1 VSVPTNLIPTLITG
15 LQEYTGSSTL
25 GYMPYILDGRTYK
38 VQFANIAA
46 VGAVPSSRVIAA
58 GTGLAGGGDLSANRV
73 ISIANGGVGF
83 DQLALSGVTQG
94 TYGSGSAVPILTVD
108 SKGRITSATTA
119 PLDVTG
125 FVPTS
130 RTITAGDG
138 LTGGGS
144 LANNI
149 SLAANFSAT
158 TPSALGT
165 ASAGTANTVSRGD
178 HVHPAVNLSDTTQTQ
193 GALPLGRGGT
203 GDALS
208 PVAGAVVYST
218 GTKFA
223 LTNPGLP
230 GQVLS
235 SNGTDEPQWTSVG
248 AGTVISVGV
257 ATANGFAGTVT
268 NPSLNPVITL
278 STTVTGM
285 LKGDGTAVSAAT
297 AGVDYVEPGAY
308 VTSGLTMASA
318 RLLGRT
324 TASVGAAEE
333 LTVGAGLTLSGGSL
347 VNAAPDQVVAL
358 TGGTAISVTGTYP
371 SFTITNTAP
380 DQTVSLTAGTAISI
394 TGTYPSF
401 SVTNTAPDQVVSL
414 TGAGTTTVTGTYPS
428 FTITS
433 NDSTSGTVTS
443 VNASGGTTGMS
454 FTGGPITSAGTLTLN
469 GTLAVAN
476 GGTGATDAAT
486 ALTNLGA
493 YPASNPAGYTS
504 NVGTVTS
511 VSGTGTVSG
520 LSLSGTVTSAGSLTL
535 GGTLAVLPS
544 NFASQTANTV
554 LAAPNGSAGVP
565 TFRAIV
571 AADIPTLNQNTTG
584 TASNVTG
591 IVAVAN
597 GGTGASVAGTARTNL
612 GAAASGAN
620 TDITS
625 IALTTG
631 TISTSPT
638 SGTDIVN
645 KDYADSIASGINFHQ
660 SVRLATTA
668 ALSAYTYNN
677 GTSGVGATIT
687 ANANGALS
695 VDGVAAVAG
704 NRVLIK
710 NESGAAEAYNGV
722 YTVTQVGNG
731 STPYILTR
739 ATDFD
744 SSGSGVD
751 QIDAGDFFLVTAGST
766 LANTSWVQQT
776 PLPITVGTTAIVFTQ
791 FGAPI
796 TYSAGTGL
804 SLTGTTFSITN
815 TGVSAS
821 TYGSAS
827 SVPVIAVN
835 AQGQLTSA
843 SSSAI
848 AIAASQIT
856 SGALAIA
863 NGGTGA
869 TSAATALTNLGAY
882 PASNPSG
889 FTSNTGTVT
898 SVNLTA
904 GTGVSVSG
912 GPITASGSIT
922 VTNTAPDQV
931 VSLTGSGATTVTGT
945 YPNFTISSPAS
956 GAGTVTSINV
966 SGGTTGLTT
975 SGGPVTTSGT
985 ITLAGT
991 LNVANG
997 GTGATTLSS
1006 GYLLKGNG
1014 TSAVSAS
1021 VIYDDGTNAGV
1032 GTTSPLARFV
1042 VANGSNENIEFT
1054 AGSVSINGGVLQ
1066 YINRATSTTRPD
1078 MNYYLSSG
1086 GGAHKFYT
1094 NDTERMR
1101 IDASGN
1107 VGVGTASPTAKLT
1120 VSNSGVMSRFQTGSA
1135 TDGRIEFAYNTT
1147 DIGYLNMASAT
1158 QLELYGRSGVALA
1171 LGAGGSERM
1180 RINGS
1185 GDVGIGTASPA
1196 TKLTVSDGAITA
1208 GAVSDVLIGRYS
1220 SVFPT
1225 SGAGYF
1231 RIRTNNTDSTSGG
1244 ISVDTLVAG
1253 TLTERFVIN
1262 TSGNVIAA
1270 VDMRAPIFYDSDNT
1284 AYYINGAGNSVL
1296 NTLYMRNGSIEAK
1309 FAQASNFG
1317 YSSSYR
1323 TVVLGNEYLTTI
1335 SMGVDV
1341 SGNASGSFNG
1351 QGEGR
1356 EVIFRNGV
1364 NFITPNSANNSYLT
1378 PLTLA
1383 DGYAASTGSFRAP
1396 IFYDSNDTAFYADM
1410 AGTSNF
1416 NQINLGDSTKF
1427 IRGGGSGQTI
1437 LGVGSVNDAYLQV
1450 GGSYY
1455 PIWNSG
1461 NFTPGNYLPLTG
1473 GTLTGTLTVQSS
1485 SDAQLYLNGSG
1496 TSWAGIQWTD
1506 VSGGDTMF
1514 YNGST
1519 STFAIGGGGSIVA
1532 NKKLHINGG
1541 TTIGSGLAAS
1551 SSGVNGLLIE
1561 GALNAGNGNL
1571 TPAGTAFSNVITGR
1585 GTNRV
1590 VAFDGN
1596 GTVPSVWWTN
1606 GGTAIGA
1613 IDAISGGG
1621 LAHWANNGSGWQQQ
1635 MAVNYGNVTI
1645 NTDIRSPI
1653 YYDSNNTGY
1662 YGDFAGT
1669 SNIFNLT
1676 ISGTGNKYLLIQST
1690 DSGEAMVRYLGATG
1704 PSWYVGKRT
1713 TSQLVDTASFHFY
1726 SESAGATVGGIDVS
1740 GNMLASGSM
1749 RAPIFYDTNNTAYYV
1764 DPASTSVLN
1773 AITAAG
1779 TYGRTAAA
1787 TGYLN
1792 GGYNGAETNGT
1803 TGAIYCISTGFA
1815 PTSTTLASMYGIG
1828 YTDGASSG
1836 VWPGGGWGMYVASAG
1851 GARHFLDG
1859 NSGIGYATGS
1869 YRAPIFYDQNDTSY
1883 YLDPNG
1889 TSNLLALSVGGGSSI
1904 QSNGDFVARRSSGS
1918 TGVYYFVNTGGT
1930 YLYWDGSSYI
1940 FGATGPVT
1948 VDTSFRA
1955 PIFYDSNNTAYYFDG
1970 ASTSNWNTSG
1980 QQGFHTFG
1988 NYGLGIVGTYSPTR
2002 YQLVWALG
2010 DAYKGNADGTSLS
2023 GAYGLWFS
2031 YPSAGGPAANLSTH
2045 GLMLIQNGA
2054 FQASLDPSMR
2064 AITDMRAPIFYDYNN
2079 TGYYLDP
2086 QGSSLV
2092 NQIYYAGLYNSADGN
2107 YGVVGANGFFDT
2119 VNSGYAGDP
2128 LELCYVRGSEVRI
2141 GTGGGNLPI
2150 KASVY
2155 YKGTNTAYYVDPE
2168 GTSNIVGLTV
2178 ANRITGFV
2186 TGCTFSEDS
2195 VNKDD
2200 ITTRTDSGFYQSSSA
2215 TTAEGWPV
2223 NSGSWQ
2229 HMISCTH
2236 TNDGNY
2242 YAMQL
2247 GSTFFDQGLFY
2258 RATAG
2263 SGSTGWSRV
2272 ALYDNDYSGTLRAT
2286 IFYDVSNTGYYGD
2299 FASTGTSI
2307 NVAGSIVAAGNVTA
2321 YSDIRIKANVET
2333 IPSALD
2339 KLDQIRGVTYTRTDL
2354 EDKEQRYAGVIAQE
2368 IEAVL
2373 PEAVRDLGDIKA
2385 VDYNATIGLLIQA
2398 VKELTDKVKAL
2409 EAKEQ

>member
-1 VSVPTNLIPTLITG
+1 
-15 LQEYTGSSTL
+15 
-25 GYMPYILDGRTYK
+25 MPYIIDGRTYK

-94 TYGSGSAVPILTVD
+94 TYGSGSAIPILTVD

-165 ASAGTANTVSRGD
+165 ASAGTAITVSRGD

-333 LTVGAGLTLSGGSL
+333 LTVGTGLTLSGGSL

-433 NDSTSGTVTS
+433 NDSAVGTVTS

-454 FTGGPITSAGTLTLN
+454 FTGGPVTSAGTLTLN

-476 GGTGATDAAT
+476 GGTGATDAVA

-493 YPASNPAGYTS
+493 YPASNPSGFTS

-597 GGTGASVAGTARTNL
+597 GGTGASVASTARTNL
-612 GAAASGAN
+612 SAAASGAN

-631 TISTSPT
+631 TISTSPVN
-638 SGTDIVN
+638 GTDIVN
-645 KDYADSIASGINFHQ
+645 KAYADSIASGINFHQ
-660 SVRLATTA
+660 SVRLATAA
-668 ALSAYTYNN
+668 ALPANTYNN
-677 GTSGVGATIT
+677 GTSGVGATLT
-687 ANANGALS
+687 ANANGALT

-704 NRVLIK
+704 NRILVK
-710 NESGAAEAYNGV
+710 NEATQANNGV
-722 YTVTQVGNG
+722 YVVTQVGDTG
-731 STPYILTR
+731 GPGPGPGGGDPYILTR

-744 SSGSGVD
+744 SAGTGVD

-776 PLPITVGTTAIVFTQ
+776 PLPITVGTTAIVFSQ
-791 FGAPI
+791 FAAPVL
-796 TYSAGTGL
+796 YSAGTGL

-835 AQGQLTSA
+835 AQGQITSA
-843 SSSAI
+843 SASSI

-945 YPNFTISSPAS
+945 YPNFTISSPTS
-956 GAGTVTSINV
+956 GAGTVTSIDV

-975 SGGPVTTSGT
+975 SGGPVTSSGT

-1006 GYLLKGNG
+1006 GYVLKGNG

-1021 VIYDDGTNAGV
+1021 VIYDDGTNAMI
-1032 GTTSPLARFV
+1032 GTTTALGRLTIQGNTN
-1042 VANGSNENIEFT
+1042 ANLDAWIRNDNAGSSSRAGLVLNASGNSWRMGMGSTANNSNALTWNLDVGGANTEYMRLTTGGNLGLGNASIPYTASGRTVFNVNGTSSTIMSLQT
-1054 AGSVSINGGVLQ
+1054 AGS
-1066 YINRATSTTRPD
+1066 NRGYLYADGSLISLETESGATLRLLTNAAQPI
-1078 MNYYLSSG
+1078 LL
-1086 GGAHKFYT
+1086 YT
-1094 NDTERMR
+1094 NGTERLT
-1101 IDASGN
+1101 INSSGN
-1107 VGVGTASPTAKLT
+1107 VTA
-1120 VSNSGVMSRFQTGSA
+1120 N
-1135 TDGRIEFAYNTT
+1135 
-1147 DIGYLNMASAT
+1147 
-1158 QLELYGRSGVALA
+1158 
-1171 LGAGGSERM
+1171 
-1180 RINGS
+1180 
-1185 GDVGIGTASPA
+1185 
-1196 TKLTVSDGAITA
+1196 
-1208 GAVSDVLIGRYS
+1208 
-1220 SVFPT
+1220 
-1225 SGAGYF
+1225 
-1231 RIRTNNTDSTSGG
+1231 
-1244 ISVDTLVAG
+1244 
-1253 TLTERFVIN
+1253 
-1262 TSGNVIAA
+1262 
-1270 VDMRAPIFYDSDNT
+1270 
-1284 AYYINGAGNSVL
+1284 
-1296 NTLYMRNGSIEAK
+1296 
-1309 FAQASNFG
+1309 
-1317 YSSSYR
+1317 
-1323 TVVLGNEYLTTI
+1323 
-1335 SMGVDV
+1335 VDV
-1341 SGNASGSFNG
+1341 
-1351 QGEGR
+1351 
-1356 EVIFRNGV
+1356 
-1364 NFITPNSANNSYLT
+1364 
-1378 PLTLA
+1378 
-1383 DGYAASTGSFRAP
+1383 RAP
-1396 IFYDSNDTAFYADM
+1396 IFYDSNNTGYYADP

-1437 LGVGSVNDAYLQV
+1437 LGAGSVNDAYIQV

-1473 GTLTGTLTVQSS
+1473 GTLTGNLILANGANRYVRIGSATNYSYDLQTTGDDFQIIEAGTTPRLTIKYPNGNLGLGNVNPQSR
-1485 SDAQLYLNGSG
+1485 
-1496 TSWAGIQWTD
+1496 
-1506 VSGGDTMF
+1506 F
-1514 YNGST
+1514 
-1519 STFAIGGGGSIVA
+1519 
-1532 NKKLHINGG
+1532 
-1541 TTIGSGLAAS
+1541 TIGSAQGNSLEFTYSSDNAYRNIIANYWNSAADTRMDFDIGRTGNVAPVTVMSVGYNSNVGIGTVTPLAKSHVVAS
-1551 SSGVNGLLIE
+1551 TPTGIGALPSGVTGILDSSGNNYLLFRHSADNATYSGIAFQDNNMGGYVVFGNY
-1561 GALNAGNGNL
+1561 GANPSDQIAIAGY
-1571 TPAGTAFSNVITGR
+1571 
-1585 GTNRV
+1585 
-1590 VAFDGN
+1590 
-1596 GTVPSVWWTN
+1596 N
-1606 GGTAIGA
+1606 GGILQYGTSDTINPALRTTVA
-1613 IDAISGGG
+1613 SWNSTG
-1621 LAHWANNGSGWQQQ
+1621 LQINNGD
-1635 MAVNYGNVTI
+1635 MRA
-1645 NTDIRSPI
+1645 PI
-1653 YYDSNNTGY
+1653 YYDSGNTAFY
-1662 YGDFAGT
+1662 ANMDGT
-1669 SNIFNLT
+1669 SEFNT
-1676 ISGTGNKYLLIQST
+1676 IQTRGGSGFRSFATPAASINSQIYFADAGNTRAWNWQLDENNNAALWNYNGSGWAKRMGVTSPDSELYLRNS
-1690 DSGEAMVRYLGATG
+1690 SG
-1704 PSWYVGKRT
+1704 S
-1713 TSQLVDTASFHFY
+1713 
-1726 SESAGATVGGIDVS
+1726 DVS
-1740 GNMLASGSM
+1740 LAYPATFGYSSSYKTMVLGNQAYTTVCIGVSPASNPSGSFNGAGSGVEVM
-1749 RAPIFYDTNNTAYYV
+1749 FKNGVYFISPNSANNSYNNYLRLIDGYVQFTNSARAPIFYDSNDTGYYI
-1764 DPASTSVLN
+1764 DPASGTVLGGNVSILGGRNITLSTS
-1773 AITAAG
+1773 
-1779 TYGRTAAA
+1779 
-1787 TGYLN
+1787 
-1792 GGYNGAETNGT
+1792 GGNVQIKG
-1803 TGAIYCISTGFA
+1803 
-1815 PTSTTLASMYGIG
+1815 
-1828 YTDGASSG
+1828 D
-1836 VWPGGGWGMYVASAG
+1836 GGGWSNG
-1851 GARHFLDG
+1851 LL
-1859 NSGIGYATGS
+1859 
-1869 YRAPIFYDQNDTSY
+1869 FY
-1883 YLDPNG
+1883 
-1889 TSNLLALSVGGGSSI
+1889 GSSNTFRGGFGALG
-1904 QSNGDFVARRSSGS
+1904 SGDGLSYLWAGND
-1918 TGVYYFVNTGGT
+1918 YNNAAL
-1930 YLYWDGSSYI
+1930 YLYASNYAVSPG
-1940 FGATGPVT
+1940 
-1948 VDTSFRA
+1948 SFRA
-1955 PIFYDSNNTAYYFDG
+1955 PIFYDSDNTGYYLNPAEISTTWRMGANYFQSNNDVSVDTPFGIYF
-1970 ASTSNWNTSG
+1970 SSN
-1980 QQGFHTFG
+1980 
-1988 NYGLGIVGTYSPTR
+1988 L
-2002 YQLVWALG
+2002 
-2010 DAYKGNADGTSLS
+2010 NADYAIYRESGAWSNPYPDLRIGFYTGMKFMAEASYGGMRFYSDTSYATQVMSVNNSADPLGAGNVYVNNNLQAGTSLRAQLFYDS
-2023 GAYGLWFS
+2023 NDTFYYVNPNGNSILYKFENINQRCAYDRAWDN
-2031 YPSAGGPAANLSTH
+2031 YPSITVFNNTDQGPVGDFRIHGVGGPSGGDFNVRLLVDGTIQSLSDV
-2045 GLMLIQNGA
+2045 Q
-2054 FQASLDPSMR
+2054 
-2064 AITDMRAPIFYDYNN
+2064 APIFYDSNDTAFYMNPNAGSRFQTIDVNDTIYSNN
-2079 TGYYLDP
+2079 WFRSY
-2086 QGSSLV
+2086 GSSGWF
-2092 NQIYYAGLYNSADGN
+2092 NQSYAGGIFMQDTTWVRVYNGKAFYVPNEIAATGN
-2107 YGVVGANGFFDT
+2107 
-2119 VNSGYAGDP
+2119 
-2128 LELCYVRGSEVRI
+2128 I
-2141 GTGGGNLPI
+2141 
-2150 KASVY
+2150 
-2155 YKGTNTAYYVDPE
+2155 TAYYSDE
-2168 GTSNIVGLTV
+2168 RLKTKTGGIDNALEKLSGL
-2178 ANRITGFV
+2178 
-2186 TGCTFSEDS
+2186 
-2195 VNKDD
+2195 
-2200 ITTRTDSGFYQSSSA
+2200 SGFLYVENDLARSLGYSNDKQQVGVSA
-2215 TTAEGWPV
+2215 QAV
-2223 NSGSWQ
+2223 Q
-2229 HMISCTH
+2229 
-2236 TNDGNY
+2236 
-2242 YAMQL
+2242 
-2247 GSTFFDQGLFY
+2247 
-2258 RATAG
+2258 
-2263 SGSTGWSRV
+2263 
-2272 ALYDNDYSGTLRAT
+2272 
-2286 IFYDVSNTGYYGD
+2286 
-2299 FASTGTSI
+2299 
-2307 NVAGSIVAAGNVTA
+2307 
-2321 YSDIRIKANVET
+2321 
-2333 IPSALD
+2333 
-2339 KLDQIRGVTYTRTDL
+2339 
-2354 EDKEQRYAGVIAQE
+2354 
-2368 IEAVL
+2368 AVL
-2373 PEAVRDLGDIKA
+2373 PEAVSLAPVDFETLEDGTIVSKSGENYLT
-2385 VDYNATIGLLIQA
+2385 VDYSRLVPLLIEA
-2398 VKELTDKVKAL
+2398 IKELENKVKAL

>member
-1 VSVPTNLIPTLITG
+1 MSVPTNLIPTLITG

-94 TYGSGSAVPILTVD
+94 TYGSGSAIPILTVD

-138 LTGGGS
+138 LTGGGALTS
-144 LANNI
+144 NVT
-149 SLAANFSAT
+149 LAANFSAA

-165 ASAGTANTVSRGD
+165 ASAGTAITVSRGD
-178 HVHPAVNLSDTTQTQ
+178 HVHPAVNLSDTSQTQ

-218 GTKFA
+218 GSKFA
-223 LTNPGLP
+223 LTNPGIA
-230 GQVLS
+230 GQVLVS
-235 SNGTDEPQWTSVG
+235 AGTDEPQWQTILGTGTVTSV
-248 AGTVISVGV
+248 SVS
-257 ATANGFAGTVT
+257 TANGFAGFVANPATV
-268 NPSLNPVITL
+268 PDITL

-285 LKGDGTAVSAAT
+285 LKGDGTGMSAAT
-297 AGVDYVEPGAY
+297 AGVDYVEPGPY
-308 VTSGLTMASA
+308 TTSGLTMASA

-324 TASVGAAEE
+324 TASVGAAQEI
-333 LTVGAGLTLSGGSL
+333 TVGTGLTLSGGSL
-347 VNAAPDQVVAL
+347 VNAAPDQ
-358 TGGTAISVTGTYP
+358 
-371 SFTITNTAP
+371 
-380 DQTVSLTAGTAISI
+380 TVSLTAGTAISI
-394 TGTYPSF
+394 SGTYPSF

-414 TGAGTTTVTGTYPS
+414 TGAGTTTVTGTYPN

-493 YPASNPAGYTS
+493 YPASNPAGYTT

-571 AADIPTLNQNTTG
+571 AADVPTLNQNTTG

-631 TISTSPT
+631 TISTSPVN
-638 SGTDIVN
+638 GTDIVN
-645 KDYADSIASGINFHQ
+645 KAYADSIASGINFHQ
-660 SVRLATTA
+660 SVRLATAA
-668 ALSAYTYNN
+668 ALPANTYNN
-677 GTSGVGATIT
+677 GTSGVGATLT
-687 ANANGALS
+687 ANANGALT

-704 NRVLIK
+704 NRILVK
-710 NESGAAEAYNGV
+710 NEATQANNGV

-776 PLPITVGTTAIVFTQ
+776 PLPITVGTTAIVFSQ
-791 FGAPI
+791 FAAPVL
-796 TYSAGTGL
+796 YSAGTGL

-835 AQGQLTSA
+835 AQGQITSA
-843 SSSAI
+843 SASSI

-945 YPNFTISSPAS
+945 YPNFTISSTAGGS
-956 GAGTVTSINV
+956 GTVTSINV

-1006 GYLLKGNG
+1006 GYVLKGNG

-1021 VIYDDGTNAGV
+1021 VIYDNGTNAGV
-1032 GTTSPLARFV
+1032 GTTTPQAPFTIGSGSAAASNPTYGGSLLIASQMSSLAQTGGVEFRSVNFASGYGHRISSPDL
-1042 VANGSNENIEFT
+1042 GSGNTPLVFERRTN
-1054 AGSVSINGGVLQ
+1054 SVSWTESARI
-1066 YINRATSTTRPD
+1066 D
-1078 MNYYLSSG
+1078 SSG
-1086 GGAHKFYT
+1086 RF
-1094 NDTERMR
+1094 
-1101 IDASGN
+1101 I
-1107 VGVGTASPTAKLT
+1107 VGTTSALN
-1120 VSNSGVMSRFQTGSA
+1120 SNMISAYGVNQ
-1135 TDGRIEFAYNTT
+1135 
-1147 DIGYLNMASAT
+1147 
-1158 QLELYGRSGVALA
+1158 
-1171 LGAGGSERM
+1171 
-1180 RINGS
+1180 NGF
-1185 GDVGIGTASPA
+1185 VGQ
-1196 TKLTVSDGAITA
+1196 V
-1208 GAVSDVLIGRYS
+1208 
-1220 SVFPT
+1220 
-1225 SGAGYF
+1225 
-1231 RIRTNNTDSTSGG
+1231 TNNVYSLYQGFNASTALVFQVTGG
-1244 ISVDTLVAG
+1244 GET
-1253 TLTERFVIN
+1253 F
-1262 TSGNVIAA
+1262 TSSSFRG
-1270 VDMRAPIFYDSDNT
+1270 PIFYDSDNT
-1284 AYYINGAGNSVL
+1284 
-1296 NTLYMRNGSIEAK
+1296 
-1309 FAQASNFG
+1309 G
-1317 YSSSYR
+1317 Y
-1323 TVVLGNEYLTTI
+1323 
-1335 SMGVDV
+1335 
-1341 SGNASGSFNG
+1341 
-1351 QGEGR
+1351 
-1356 EVIFRNGV
+1356 
-1364 NFITPNSANNSYLT
+1364 
-1378 PLTLA
+1378 
-1383 DGYAASTGSFRAP
+1383 
-1396 IFYDSNDTAFYADM
+1396 YADP

-1437 LGVGSVNDAYLQV
+1437 LGTGGVNEAYIQV

-1455 PIWNSG
+1455 SIWNAG

-1473 GTLTGTLTVQSS
+1473 GTLTGTLTIQNSN
-1485 SDAQLYLNGSG
+1485 DAQLYLNGNG
-1496 TSWAGIQWTD
+1496 TSWAGISWAD
-1506 VSGGDTMF
+1506 VSGSDF
-1514 YNGST
+1514 IWYNGST
-1519 STFAIGGGGSIVA
+1519 STFAIGGGGSFVA

-1541 TTIGSGLAAS
+1541 TTIGSNLAATA
-1551 SSGVNGLLIE
+1551 VATNGLLVE
-1561 GALNAGNGNL
+1561 TQVSA
-1571 TPAGTAFSNVITGR
+1571 
-1585 GTNRV
+1585 
-1590 VAFDGN
+1590 
-1596 GTVPSVWWTN
+1596 
-1606 GGTAIGA
+1606 
-1613 IDAISGGG
+1613 
-1621 LAHWANNGSGWQQQ
+1621 
-1635 MAVNYGNVTI
+1635 
-1645 NTDIRSPI
+1645 PI
-1653 YYDSNNTGY
+1653 YYDSGNTAYFVDPASNSNLNRLVIAARNDNYFVGSMTTVNAVADLQSLTNTFGQMTVMQCSPVTSLTNAPTGLYDYGAVMSWRTENHSYQFYAAHTGDIAYKTQWNNDNYSGWLTPMVYGRNGGSSSGKTVYGSTYYDSDNTGYYLDPTTGSTLANLEITSTIDSSAYNYAALEIRERSFGGVLTTSFNNAPRLAFHWGGRVAMQLALGSDNILNVMNGDCSGFTTFRAGDVYGNIFYDRENTAFFVDPNSTSVLNVIRGTTLQHSSGQVAVKLNGSTWTEFCDVDGVTKLWLGGSGDPNNYYNGNVHYFRNASSSTMALINGGGIQAPVYYDINNTGY
-1662 YGDFAGT
+1662 YVDPTAGSNVLGDFRVNQNGAAGIQLLSTTGTQSLWIRTGYDGAPTPSVSATNVQFQSSGSSAGT
-1669 SNIFNLT
+1669 FSFYSGNTLSLT
-1676 ISGTGNKYLLIQST
+1676 I
-1690 DSGEAMVRYLGATG
+1690 
-1704 PSWYVGKRT
+1704 
-1713 TSQLVDTASFHFY
+1713 
-1726 SESAGATVGGIDVS
+1726 AGD
-1740 GNMLASGSM
+1740 
-1749 RAPIFYDTNNTAYYV
+1749 
-1764 DPASTSVLN
+1764 
-1773 AITAAG
+1773 
-1779 TYGRTAAA
+1779 
-1787 TGYLN
+1787 
-1792 GGYNGAETNGT
+1792 
-1803 TGAIYCISTGFA
+1803 
-1815 PTSTTLASMYGIG
+1815 
-1828 YTDGASSG
+1828 
-1836 VWPGGGWGMYVASAG
+1836 
-1851 GARHFLDG
+1851 
-1859 NSGIGYATGS
+1859 YA
-1869 YRAPIFYDQNDTSY
+1869 Q
-1883 YLDPNG
+1883 
-1889 TSNLLALSVGGGSSI
+1889 GGGS
-1904 QSNGDFVARRSSGS
+1904 
-1918 TGVYYFVNTGGT
+1918 
-1930 YLYWDGSSYI
+1930 L
-1940 FGATGPVT
+1940 
-1948 VDTSFRA
+1948 RA
-1955 PIFYDSNNTAYYFDG
+1955 PIFYDSNNTGYYFDG
-1970 ASTSNWNTSG
+1970 SATSRWTTSN
-1980 QQGFHTFG
+1980 QDGFHSFN
-1988 NYGLGIVGTYSPTR
+1988 NYGLGVVGLYASTR
-2002 YQLVWALG
+2002 FQCVYAMG

-2023 GAYGLWFS
+2023 GAYGLWWS
-2031 YPSAGGPAANLSTH
+2031 YPSAGGPAATLSSH
-2045 GLMLIQNGA
+2045 GLMCIVNGSNVA
-2054 FQASLDPSMR
+2054 QLDGSTR
-2064 AITDMRAPIFYDYNN
+2064 ANGDMRAPIFYDYND
-2079 TGYYLDP
+2079 TGYY
-2086 QGSSLV
+2086 V
-2092 NQIYYAGLYNSADGN
+2092 NPNS
-2107 YGVVGANGFFDT
+2107 
-2119 VNSGYAGDP
+2119 
-2128 LELCYVRGSEVRI
+2128 
-2141 GTGGGNLPI
+2141 
-2150 KASVY
+2150 
-2155 YKGTNTAYYVDPE
+2155 
-2168 GTSNIVGLTV
+2168 TSNLVGLTV
-2178 ANRITGFV
+2178 VNRISGSIY
-2186 TGCTFSEDS
+2186 GCTFTQDS
-2195 VNKDD
+2195 QDKDD
-2200 ITTRTDSGFYQSSSA
+2200 ITTRTDSGFYQSSSG

-2223 NSGSWQ
+2223 NSGNWQ

-2263 SGSTGWSRV
+2263 SGTTGWSRV

-2286 IFYDVSNTGYYGD
+2286 IFYDVSNTAYYGD

-2385 VDYNATIGLLIQA
+2385 VDYNATIALLIQA
-2398 VKELTDKVKAL
+2398 VKELRDEVEAL
-2409 EAKEQ
+2409 RK